1 MVRGRG
7 AAIVGALA
15 LAAVLSGCGDG
26 GGAGSGA
33 DPFRPKDKPARF
45 DTTLETASGALPAR
59 VESRSGEVVVTDLE
73 GRTRRLPLAEAQG
86 RAAASAAPALPEGVT
101 AQELIEAE
109 FEAQRRPALP
119 AGERPFD
126 ASAFYGARVVPLALG
141 GPAEGAG
148 GRSRNA
154 ASGGPLLVEV
164 TAEMKQGVD
173 ADSAFAYATCALASW
188 AKRTGTPYARH
199 VRTLTQGVDGRL
211 RVASLFTVS
220 RSEPM
225 GLSVVEAGAT
235 LAECEARG
243 IPAA

>member
-15 LAAVLSGCGDG
+15 LTAVLSGCGDG
-26 GGAGSGA
+26 GGAGSGS
-33 DPFRPKDKPARF
+33 DPSRPKDKPERF

-59 VESRSGEVVVTDLE
+59 VEAGSGEVVVTDLE

-119 AGERPFD
+119 TGERPFD
-126 ASAFYGARVVPLALG
+126 ASAFYGARVVPLDLDR
-141 GPAEGAG
+141 PAGAG

-154 ASGGPLLVEV
+154 ASGGPQLVEV

>member
-1 MVRGRG
+1 MVRGRR

-15 LAAVLSGCGDG
+15 LTAVLSGCDDG
-26 GGAGSGA
+26 GGAGSGT

-45 DTTLETASGALPAR
+45 DTTLETASGALTAR
-59 VESRSGEVVVTDLE
+59 VETRSGEVVVTDLE
-73 GRTRRLPLAEAQG
+73 GRARRLPLAEAQG
-86 RAAASAAPALPEGVT
+86 RAASAASALPDGVT

-126 ASAFYGARVVPLALG
+126 ASAFYGARVVPLDLDR
-141 GPAEGAG
+141 PAEGAG

-154 ASGGPLLVEV
+154 ASGGPQLVEV